1 MAELKIKR
9 GSISVRIDDKVN
21 GKKVGVETRVVGFD
35 YDDLTRI
42 EIDLDVSAANAIT
55 PVPELVV
62 KIRDKKQTL
71 KLDKKDK
78 KYK

>member
-21 GKKVGVETRVVGFD
+21 GKKVGVETRIVGFD

-42 EIDLDVSAANAIT
+42 EIDLDVSAAKAIT
-55 PVPELVV
+55 PEPELVV
-62 KIRDKKQTL
+62 KIKDEKQIL